1 MDSKKKYAI
10 MIGVIVIALITISY
24 CFKGENVVV
33 EPAASPASVHLSE
46 VQVCAALVSDTL
58 NETYLLDNEYCA
70 VTVWNKLKKQN
81 LDCTLVFGNLS
92 TTDEPI
98 TSCNRLWVIFNDI
111 AIDSG
116 AVYTDD
122 QHFEGYRIDSPSSYR
137 ELKDAIDDYLESK
150 SRYLSAVESY
160 NSVLD
165 QAAKENVE
173 KTKTEY
179 LTANER
185 LILEIS

>member
-10 MIGVIVIALITISY
+10 IIGVIVIALIAISY
-24 CFKGENVVV
+24 CFKEEPVVLD
-33 EPAASPASVHLSE
+33 PAASPTSVHLSE
-46 VQVCAALVSDTL
+46 VQICAALVSDTL
-58 NETYLLDNEYCA
+58 NETYLLDNEYSA
-70 VTVWNKLKKQN
+70 VIVWNKLRKQN

-92 TTDEPI
+92 MTDEPI
-98 TSCNRLWVIFNDI
+98 TSCNRLWVIFNNI
-111 AIDSG
+111 AIDSA